1 MLDTTN
7 PCYPIVMKISG
18 MSLYLLRTNHPSN
31 IAFGINIAANQ
42 AASFHSLK
50 YALTK
55 AIRISNGISK
65 RLGLIIN
72 YIIIYALT

>member
-1 MLDTTN
+1 
-7 PCYPIVMKISG
+7 
-18 MSLYLLRTNHPSN
+18 
-31 IAFGINIAANQ
+31 
-42 AASFHSLK
+42 LK

-55 AIRISNGISK
+55 AIKISNGISK